1 MSENLNREIRDFS
14 KYDSME
20 TEELEEIL
28 RLDAEAPEDHESDIE
43 LLFYVMGVL
52 ADRNRNTNI
61 TGNNAQEAWES
72 FQQNYMPKECLEFK
86 PKKTSPWLRR
96 LISAAA
102 VLALIICIPVTA
114 NAFSWKDAWD
124 IIARWAKETFSF
136 VSSEDTE
143 VNEPSPDEN
152 VEYVSFAQLL
162 QKHNI
167 PTNLVPTWVP
177 DGFILERIE
186 KDITPTQEIYRAYYT
201 NGDKVLRLRVQTYL
215 SDVIQNTEIDDSY
228 SEIYA
233 VSNVDYYI
241 FENLDQVQA
250 IWINDIYE
258 CIISGDFSID
268 EVKMMIDSIEKG

>member
-1 MSENLNREIRDFS
+1 MSENINREIRDFS

-96 LISAAA
+96 LISTAA
-102 VLALIICIPVTA
+102 VLALVICIPVTA

-136 VSSEDTE
+136 VSSENAE

-201 NGDKVLRLRVQTYL
+201 NGNIVLKIRIQTFL
-215 SDVIQNTEIDDSY
+215 SEAFQKIEIGEDY
-228 SEIYA
+228 AEIYTTA
-233 VSNVDYYI
+233 GIDYYI
-241 FENLDQVQA
+241 FDNADQIQA
-250 IWINDIYE
+250 IWLNNAYE
-258 CIISGDFSID
+258 CIISGDLSID
-268 EVKMMIDSIEKG
+268 EIKKMIDSIEKG